1 MRYSRKQLRKI
12 TGLPDKTLRYLLDK
26 LQLDPVDID
35 VTFYGSPILVY
46 DDSTLNALHDYI
58 FNRKQLK
65 AEKQKG
71 KRCRGGCDRYLPP
84 DDLDSQQ
91 ICPHCRR
98 RKWLLNEVTH
108 NDPLFN
114 SADTDVVEDL
124 LSILRDVACHVPK

>member
-35 VTFYGSPILVY
+35 VTFYGSPILIY

-58 FNRKQLK
+58 FNRQQLN

-71 KRCRGGCDRYLPP
+71 KRCRGGCNRYLPP
-84 DDLDSQQ
+84 EQLNSQE

-114 SADTDVVEDL
+114 SADTDIVEDL
-124 LSILRDVACHVPK
+124 LSIIQEVAYHRAK